1 MPAFFRELP
10 ELTHLY
16 CCWHLDKNVRAAVPH
31 KGYHAGQFWDI
42 QDAETEE
49 MYQSKLKVLAHT
61 SKSAANYIS
70 DISKERWVSFSV
82 FEKFG
87 VHSHGYKTNGQVE
100 QVSARPLFIPP
111 PLFGF
116 HPPYSQANGKF
127 AEARTRSP
135 IEMAEA
141 VILMT
146 NEDLQLARASI
157 AETNGNGNPSRL
169 LTPHADKL
177 FMNQVRLAKREGIG
191 SVSCSRLTLEPTNI
205 PRRKTSRLHTHLTTW
220 TRGRRHT
227 SHTRTT

>member
-16 CCWHLDKNVRAAVPH
+16 CCWHLDKNVRAAVPD

-87 VHSHGYKTNGQVE
+87 IHSHGYKTNWQVE
-100 QVSARPLFIPP
+100 QVSWRPLFMSP
-111 PLFGF
+111 PLLGF
-116 HPPYSQANGKF
+116 
-127 AEARTRSP
+127 SP
-135 IEMAEA
+135 
-141 VILMT
+141 
-146 NEDLQLARASI
+146 S
-157 AETNGNGNPSRL
+157 
-169 LTPHADKL
+169 L
-177 FMNQVRLAKREGIG
+177 FTGEREICRG
-191 SVSCSRLTLEPTNI
+191 SYTL
-205 PRRKTSRLHTHLTTW
+205 SD
-220 TRGRRHT
+220 
-227 SHTRTT
+227 